1 MKKNPCKMIF
11 FVLAQLA
18 YYVPAA
24 GQQDAQIS
32 LYLRNPLQYNAA
44 HAGTEGVLRTTLIHR
59 AQWVGWEGAPRTQ
72 FFSSH
77 APIFRNRMGV
87 GFSAVNDK
95 SGARGHSEFMGHVA
109 YHFPEMIRGF
119 RISSGLSLGVQS
131 NRYDFSALQVHDLG
145 DPWQEMA
152 YSESAFNA
160 GFGVM
165 AFRDEWYF
173 GLSIPHLIEQS
184 MGFQDTGPVQK
195 RHVYF
200 TAGRL
205 FKLNSALDFRASG
218 LIKKVQGA
226 PMTLDMNAELWFAES
241 LSLGGMMRWKEG
253 FGIQATYRHLMQ
265 WRFHYAVDFPLNGLA
280 NRNFGSHE
288 IGLTWDFGRKPIAYQ
303 SPRYF

>member
-1 MKKNPCKMIF
+1 MKEIKSLFLLVSVLGF
-11 FVLAQLA
+11 FV
-18 YYVPAA
+18 PAI

-32 LYLRNPLQYNAA
+32 LYLRNPLQYNSA

-72 FFSSH
+72 FFSTH
-77 APIFRNRMGV
+77 APIFRDRMGV
-87 GFSAVNDK
+87 GFTAMNDR
-95 SGARGHSEFMGHVA
+95 SGARGHSEFMAHVA
-109 YHFPEMIRGF
+109 YHLPEVIQGF
-119 RISSGLSLGVQS
+119 RISTGLSFGVQS
-131 NRYDFSALQVHDLG
+131 NRYDFASLQVHDLG
-145 DPWQEMA
+145 DPLQEMA

-160 GFGVM
+160 GFGAM
-165 AFRDEWYF
+165 AFRDDWYF

-184 MGFQDTGPVQK
+184 MGFQGTGPVQR
-195 RHVYF
+195 RHGYF

-205 FKLNSALDFRASG
+205 IPVNSAVDFRAAA
-218 LIKKVQGA
+218 LMKKVQGA
-226 PMTLDMNAELWFAES
+226 PMTVDFNVELWFEQSVSIGA
-241 LSLGGMMRWKEG
+241 MMRWKEG
-253 FGIQATYRHLMQ
+253 FGVQATYRHQMQ

>member
-1 MKKNPCKMIF
+1 MKKANLFFLLVSLLGF
-11 FVLAQLA
+11 FV
-18 YYVPAA
+18 PAI

-44 HAGTEGVLRTTLIHR
+44 HAGTQGVISTTLLHR

-72 FFSSH
+72 FFSTH
-77 APIFRNRMGV
+77 APILRNRMGI
-87 GFSAVNDK
+87 GFTALNDR
-95 SGARGHSEFMGHVA
+95 SGARGHSEFMAHVA
-109 YHFPEMIRGF
+109 YHFPEIIKGF
-119 RISSGLSLGVQS
+119 RISSGLSFGAQS
-131 NRYDFSALQVHDLG
+131 NRYDFASLQVHDPG
-145 DPWQEMA
+145 DPLQEIA

-165 AFRDEWYF
+165 AFRDDWYF

-184 MGFQDTGPVQK
+184 MGFQDSGPVQR
-195 RHVYF
+195 RHGYF

-205 FKLNSALDFRASG
+205 FRINSVVDFRAAA
-218 LIKKVQGA
+218 LMKKVQGA
-226 PMTLDMNAELWFAES
+226 PMTVDVNAELWFEES
-241 LSLGGMMRWKEG
+241 VSLGAMMRWKEG
-253 FGIQATYRHLMQ
+253 FGVQATYRHQME